1 MAPVTAKQVSGGGL
15 LGGIVVETPAT
26 RRGSR
31 YAWIPIQAFRKLSA
45 GGLKLFAVLS
55 GLHRP
60 RKALALSA
68 SECAASLGCCERSL
82 RYWRRELEREGWL
95 EPGCLM
101 IRRANRLRKGYRA
114 RVDVTKL
121 AVMSPASLRAYV
133 AVTFAT
139 RDGVR
144 QRTYEAI
151 AKTLGRSR
159 QALWAALK
167 PVRVVGIA
175 LADRARS
182 AIRAV
187 KQVTASTA
195 RGRGDR
201 DVEGWKRSIARLLQ
215 ERTPGT

>member
-1 MAPVTAKQVSGGGL
+1 MSAQRASGGGL

-31 YAWIPIQAFRKLSA
+31 YAWIPIEAFRKLSA
-45 GGLKLFAVLS
+45 GGLKLFALVS

-68 SECAASLGCCERSL
+68 SECARSLGCCERSV

-95 EPGCLM
+95 EPGSLT
-101 IRRANRLRKGYRA
+101 IRRPNRLRKGYRA

-133 AVTFAT
+133 GVTFAT

-159 QALWAALK
+159 QAVWAALK
-167 PVRVVGIA
+167 PVRLLGIA
-175 LADRARS
+175 LAGRARS

-195 RGRGDR
+195 RGRGEGGGR
-201 DVEGWKRSIARLLQ
+201 GWKRAAARLSQ
-215 ERTPGT
+215 ERTPAT